1 MEYEEL
7 VKHIEGQKHRMTK
20 WDVACWLIG
29 FQKVITEKDWENIMR
44 LYGDNFVD

>member
-1 MEYEEL
+1 MGYEEL
-7 VKHIEGQKHRMTK
+7 VKHIEGQKRRMTK

-29 FQKVITEKDWENIMR
+29 FQKVITEKDWENIMH